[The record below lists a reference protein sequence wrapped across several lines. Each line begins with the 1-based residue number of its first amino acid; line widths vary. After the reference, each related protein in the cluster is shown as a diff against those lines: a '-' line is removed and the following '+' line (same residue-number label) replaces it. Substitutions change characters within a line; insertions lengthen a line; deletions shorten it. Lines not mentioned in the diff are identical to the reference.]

1 MVRSTTRNTRPKDM
15 LRYLLMM
22 AATISV
28 PPVEPLKAS
37 PKPIPLPMNT
47 PPMMEV
53 MKGSPSNRWML
64 SRCSWK
70 TAESAVSND
79 TA

>member
-1 MVRSTTRNTRPKDM
+1 
-15 LRYLLMM
+15 
-22 AATISV
+22 
-28 PPVEPLKAS
+28 
-37 PKPIPLPMNT
+37 
-47 PPMMEV
+47 MMEV